1 MWRYLCGEAN
11 GLNNRDSRARSLATY
26 SDSCCCCCCLHM
38 ANVTLA
44 CSDNNT
50 RETRKTIQDNKDV
63 VGLAAW
69 KSKLEWRRRRRPR
82 QQQCPRASLFRFTV
96 GVAHVPGD
104 PKSGLGAFKL
114 VEGRRR
120 SRYASLAFI
129 LSAVYWRARKRM
141 VSTAAA
147 VAAAVEPREGRPVWR
162 RSRHNHDHRHH
173 WSRNRRHHHRH
184 RHHHHCR
191 RHRHYLACEV
201 RKATAQ

>member
-26 SDSCCCCCCLHM
+26 SDSCCCCLHM

-147 VAAAVEPREGRPVWR
+147 VEPREGRPVWR
-162 RSRHNHDHRHH
+162 RCRHNHDHRHH
-173 WSRNRRHHHRH
+173 WSRNRRHHH